1 MFTRLLSRSAP
12 KLVRYASTSTAG
24 LLPRAA
30 GLAAAAA
37 AYSGLTAEW
46 TAQCEEKPAGSGR
59 SAMVTGKAPFLTA
72 NFIADAA
79 EKASPALV
87 NITVT
92 SMMKKASGS
101 GFVVDSSGL
110 IFTNTHVVGDAM
122 RNGAAVTV
130 TLSDGVTSLK
140 GTVTH
145 ADALADV
152 AIVRVKPSKPLATAT
167 LGSSANLRPGEFVV
181 ALGAPMGLSNSVSAG
196 IISAVARMRSE
207 IVGRS
212 EGARANAMAYIQTDA
227 AINQGN
233 SGGPLL
239 NLQGEVIGI
248 NTMKAAHADGIGF
261 ALPIDDV
268 KRVVNQLQKHGRV
281 MRPWLGVKFVELD
294 PKIATSLREKQEG
307 RWRGGGGGGPPD
319 QGLHVLHVDP
329 DSPAHNAGVRVGDTI
344 TALNGRPVRTTKELI
359 DKLVESVGAKVA
371 MDLERQGQQVSVS
384 CKVESWSGTGARE
397 YW

>member
-1 MFTRLLSRSAP
+1 MLS
-12 KLVRYASTSTAG
+12 G
-24 LLPRAA
+24 
-30 GLAAAAA
+30 
-37 AYSGLTAEW
+37 
-46 TAQCEEKPAGSGR
+46 
-59 SAMVTGKAPFLTA
+59 
-72 NFIADAA
+72 
-79 EKASPALV
+79 
-87 NITVT
+87 
-92 SMMKKASGS
+92 
-101 GFVVDSSGL
+101 
-110 IFTNTHVVGDAM
+110 H
-122 RNGAAVTV
+122 
-130 TLSDGVTSLK
+130 
-140 GTVTH
+140 
-145 ADALADV
+145 
-152 AIVRVKPSKPLATAT
+152 
-167 LGSSANLRPGEFVV
+167 
-181 ALGAPMGLSNSVSAG
+181 
-196 IISAVARMRSE
+196 
-207 IVGRS
+207 
-212 EGARANAMAYIQTDA
+212 
-227 AINQGN
+227 